1 MKSFK
6 EGRRAA
12 LALLFALALV
22 AFGLAGCRK
31 QEGGGGGGAA
41 GGGGGGGSA
50 PAGGGAGG
58 KKMRVGFSQTET
70 DGPWRIAETKSMQDE
85 AAKRGYELV
94 FTNARG
100 DTATQVSNLED
111 LIAQRVDAI
120 FLAPREAKGFEGPL
134 QAAKD
139 AGIPVI
145 LIDRELEGLKAGE
158 DYVTFIGSN
167 FIEEGKRAG
176 EWLAKQTQGRAG
188 IVELLGTAGS
198 SVANDRHQGFADA
211 IKAHPDMRIIA
222 AQDGNF
228 TRAQGQKVMESLIQ
242 AHGRDI
248 TAVYTHNDEMALGAV
263 QALRS
268 ANRSPGKDVLVVSV
282 DGQKSALEAIQRGE
296 MNATVECNPRFG
308 PVAFDT
314 LERFKRGE
322 KIPPKIINEDRFFDA
337 TNVAQFVAEAF

>member
-1 MKSFK
+1 MKSLK

-22 AFGLAGCRK
+22 AAGLAGCRK
-31 QEGGGGGGAA
+31 EGGGGGGGAA
-41 GGGGGGGSA
+41 GGGGG
-50 PAGGGAGG
+50 AGGR
-58 KKMRVGFSQTET
+58 KMRVGFSQTET

-120 FLAPREAKGFEGPL
+120 FLAPRESKGFEGPL
-134 QAAKD
+134 QAAKE

-145 LIDRELEGLKAGE
+145 LIDRELEGLRAGD

-167 FIEEGKRAG
+167 FIEEGRRAG
-176 EWLAKQTQGRAG
+176 EWLAKQANGKAG
-188 IVELLGTAGS
+188 IIELLGTAGS

-211 IKAHPDMRIIA
+211 IKAYPEMKIIA

-228 TRAQGQKVMESLIQ
+228 NRAQGQKVMESLIQ
-242 AHGRDI
+242 AHGRKI
-248 TAVYTHNDEMALGAV
+248 TAVYAHNDEMALGAV
-263 QALRS
+263 QALKS
-268 ANRSPGKDVLVVSV
+268 ANMSPGKDVIVVSV
-282 DGQKSALEAIQRGE
+282 DGQKSALEAVQRGE

-314 LERFKRGE
+314 LEKFKRGE
-322 KIPPKIINEDRFFDA
+322 KIPPKIINTDRFFDA
-337 TNVAQFVAEAF
+337 TNVAQFVGEAF

>member
-1 MKSFK
+1 MKSLIK
-6 EGRRAA
+6 GRRGVFCLTLA
-12 LALLFALALV
+12 LALACFAL
-22 AFGLAGCRK
+22 LAGCRK
-31 QEGGGGGGAA
+31 QEGGTPGG
-41 GGGGGGGSA
+41 
-50 PAGGGAGG
+50 AGGGASDGG
-58 KKMRVGFSQTET
+58 GAKKMRVGFSQTET
-70 DGPWRIAETKSMQDE
+70 DGPWRIAETESMRGE

-139 AGIPVI
+139 AKIPVF
-145 LIDRELEGLKAGE
+145 LIDRELEGPKAGD

-176 EWLAKQTQGRAG
+176 EWLAKQTSGKAG

-211 IKAHPDMRIIA
+211 IKAFPDMKIIT

-242 AHGRDI
+242 AHGRNI
-248 TAVYTHNDEMALGAV
+248 TAVYTHNDEMALGAI
-263 QALRS
+263 QALKA
-268 ANRSPGKDVLVVSV
+268 ANMNPGRDVIVVSV
-282 DGQKSALEAIQRGE
+282 DGQKSALQAIIDGQ

-314 LERFKRGE
+314 LEKFKRGE
-322 KIPPKIINEDRFFDA
+322 KIPAKIINEDRFFDS
-337 TNVAQFVAEAF
+337 TNSKQLVGEAF

>member
-1 MKSFK
+1 MKSLN

-12 LALLFALALV
+12 LALALAFALLAL
-22 AFGLAGCRK
+22 GLAGCRK
-31 QEGGGGGGAA
+31 EEGSAGTGGAGGVA
-41 GGGGGGGSA
+41 GGG
-50 PAGGGAGG
+50 GG
-58 KKMRVGFSQTET
+58 KKMRVGFSQTEE
-70 DGPWRIAETKSMQDE
+70 DGPWRIAESKSMRDE

-94 FTNARG
+94 YTNARG
-100 DTATQVSNLED
+100 ATAQQVSDLED

-134 QAAKD
+134 QAAKQ

-145 LIDRELEGLKAGE
+145 LIDRELEGVQAG
-158 DYVTFIGSN
+158 DLYVTFIGSN

-176 EWLAKQTQGRAG
+176 EWLAKQSNGKAG

-211 IKAHPDMRIIA
+211 IKAHPEMKIIA

-242 AHGRDI
+242 AHGKHI
-248 TAVYTHNDEMALGAV
+248 TAVYTHNDEMALGAI
-263 QALRS
+263 QALKA
-268 ANRSPGKDVLVVSV
+268 ANMNPGKDVLVVSV
-282 DGQKSALEAIQRGE
+282 DGQKSALEAIARGE

-322 KIPPKIINEDRFFDA
+322 QIKPKIINEDRFFDA
-337 TNVAQFVAEAF
+337 SNAAQFVGEAF

>member
-1 MKSFK
+1 MKSLN

-12 LALLFALALV
+12 LALLFAFALV
-22 AFGLAGCRK
+22 AAGLAGCRK
-31 QEGGGGGGAA
+31 QEGGGTGGTA
-41 GGGGGGGSA
+41 GGGGGGA
-50 PAGGGAGG
+50 G

-111 LIAQRVDAI
+111 LVAQRVDAI
-120 FLAPREAKGFEGPL
+120 FLAPRESKGFEGPL

-145 LIDRELEGLKAGE
+145 LIDRELEGPKAGD

-176 EWLAKQTQGRAG
+176 EWLAKQSSGKAG
-188 IVELLGTAGS
+188 VIELLGTAGS
-198 SVANDRHQGFADA
+198 SVANDRHQGFIDA
-211 IKAHPDMRIIA
+211 IKASPDMKIIA

-242 AHGRDI
+242 AHGRNI

-263 QALRS
+263 QALKA
-268 ANRSPGKDVLVVSV
+268 ANRNPGKEVLVVSV

-314 LERFKRGE
+314 LEKFKRGE
-322 KIPPKIINEDRFFDA
+322 KLPPKIINTDRFFDA
-337 TNVAQFVAEAF
+337 TNVAQFVGEAF

>member
-1 MKSFK
+1 MRSKTPETKNMKSFIN
-6 EGRRAA
+6 RRRHIFSVALA
-12 LALLFALALV
+12 LALLALATV
-22 AFGLAGCRK
+22 GCRK
-31 QEGGGGGGAA
+31 QEGGA
-41 GGGGGGGSA
+41 GV
-50 PAGGGAGG
+50 GG
-58 KKMRVGFSQTET
+58 KGGKMRVGFSQTET

-85 AAKRGYELV
+85 AAKRGYELI

-111 LIAQRVDAI
+111 LVAQRVDAI
-120 FLAPREAKGFEGPL
+120 FLAPREAKGYEGPL

-145 LIDRELEGLKAGE
+145 LIDRELEGPKAGE

-167 FIEEGKRAG
+167 FIAEGKRAG
-176 EWLAKQTQGRAG
+176 EWLVKQTSGKAG
-188 IVELLGTAGS
+188 IIELLGTAGS

-211 IKAHPDMRIIA
+211 IKSSPDMKIIA

-242 AHGRDI
+242 AHGHAI
-248 TAVYTHNDEMALGAV
+248 TVVYAHNDEMALGAI
-263 QALRS
+263 QALK
-268 ANRSPGKDVLVVSV
+268 AAGMNPGKDVIVVSV
-282 DGQKSALEAIQRGE
+282 DGQKSALEAINAGE

-314 LERFKRGE
+314 LEKFKRGE
-322 KIPPKIINEDRFFDA
+322 KIPPKIINEDRFFDHSNA
-337 TNVAQFVAEAF
+337 AQFVGEAF